1 MLMILIIDI
10 ISLNDARRPH
20 DTAEKQHIVDEY
32 VCLSGEVALRTIE
45 PIFFCSSNAC
55 IIVNVSIFD
64 NSESISLS
72 WSVLSVFTI
81 NRDIVTS
88 LMLTLVR

>member
-1 MLMILIIDI
+1 MMPGW
-10 ISLNDARRPH
+10 AH
-20 DTAEKQHIVDEY
+20 DTAENSILLMSMS
-32 VCLSGEVALRTIE
+32 VCQVE
-45 PIFFCSSNAC
+45 PIVLYSSNAC

-72 WSVLSVFTI
+72 WRVLSVFKI

-88 LMLTLVR
+88 LLKS

>member
-1 MLMILIIDI
+1 MMPGW
-10 ISLNDARRPH
+10 AH
-20 DTAEKQHIVDEY
+20 DTAENSILLMSMS
-32 VCLSGEVALRTIE
+32 VCQVE
-45 PIFFCSSNAC
+45 PILLCSSNAC

-88 LMLTLVR
+88 LYDIHLNKTKA